1 MRHAFEVG
9 SGSQNFACDIL
20 VYEIMI
26 EVTTPFPLTVLV
38 LPRLSALR
46 ARLAELIEFLM

>member
-26 EVTTPFPLTVLV
+26 EVTPFPLTVLV